1 MTERRLFAVA
11 GAVFA
16 IEVTT
21 HLVDV
26 FVLDSR
32 VRLLDSAREWSYSH
46 LLGTL
51 AFAAGAIL
59 GVLGVR
65 GAVAQRAA
73 WRAIA
78 WLFAFLL
85 VDNVTRL
92 HTHVPGWPLLYGP
105 VLLVL
110 CWALLRVADGSRVQT
125 VMRAGVTL
133 LVLSL
138 AIHVIG
144 PPIERLAGWG
154 EDSWG
159 TQLKIALKE
168 GTELAGWALVVP
180 SLLLL
185 RRRATRTGSALG
197 RRSGGHRPASA
208 LQDEPGELVD
218 EPRVAVK
225 PPERRTA

>member
-1 MTERRLFAVA
+1 MDDDLRYWIGFNRVS
-11 GAVFA
+11 G
-16 IEVTT
+16 IGP
-21 HLVDV
+21 
-26 FVLDSR
+26 
-32 VRLLDSAREWSYSH
+32 VRLRALQDYFGE
-46 LLGTL
+46 LG
-51 AFAAGAIL
+51 
-59 GVLGVR
+59 
-65 GAVAQRAA
+65 AA
-73 WRAIA
+73 WRADPESLRA
-78 WLFAFLL
+78 AGLDARLAEA
-85 VDNVTRL
+85 VTRL
-92 HTHVPGWPLLYGP
+92 RAHVDLDAELEK
-105 VLLVL
+105 VE
-110 CWALLRVADGSRVQT
+110 
-125 VMRAGVTL
+125 RAGVTL

-185 RRRATRTGSALG
+185 RRRVTASTGGPLD
-197 RRSGGHRPASA
+197 RRSGGHRAPGA